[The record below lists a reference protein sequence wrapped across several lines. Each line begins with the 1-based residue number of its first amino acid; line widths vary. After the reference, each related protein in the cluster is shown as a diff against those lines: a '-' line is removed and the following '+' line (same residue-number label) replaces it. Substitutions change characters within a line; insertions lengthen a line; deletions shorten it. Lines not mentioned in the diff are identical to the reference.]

1 MFNIFISQ
9 PMKGL
14 SDDEILHEREKAIKK
29 AKEYVTSIEKVPE
42 DRIEIID
49 SFLKDLN
56 KQEEP
61 PEVRSKAISML
72 GHSMELLSKADL
84 IYMCKGW
91 DTASGCRIELMTARL
106 YGIDIIYYNYDGK
119 ED

>member
-9 PMKGL
+9 PMKDL
-14 SDDEILHEREKAIKK
+14 SDEEILREREKAIKK
-29 AKEYVTSIEKVPE
+29 AKNYVTSIEKVSE

-49 SFLKDLN
+49 SFLTDLRE
-56 KQEEP
+56 EEP
-61 PEVRSKAISML
+61 PEVRSKGAWML
-72 GHSMELLSKADL
+72 GHSLELLSKADL